1 VEIGEDCSVLLGA
14 DVVVGEVAA
23 VDGKGI
29 EFDAV

>member
-14 DVVVGEVAA
+14 DAVVGEVA

-29 EFDAV
+29 EFDAL